1 MQSSRGESS
10 FDLDRARE
18 ISRRLA
24 GAVERP
30 VAEAGPAAPPPRFS
44 AEQVKGPG
52 GAPVTA
58 QNGARNT
65 PPRGTPRAVVPPP
78 PAAAPVRVPPI
89 PTSGGYDAIAVWC
102 QQVLSAEAV
111 FFLDDRGLL
120 VASVGN
126 VPAQTAEAM
135 GARMVFTFEQADA
148 MREGGERTKSI
159 SVEFA
164 GSWLTG
170 WRFAIENVVLTV
182 IAVTPK
188 PLPANVGTLVAKA
201 FAQPIR

>member
-1 MQSSRGESS
+1 MQSSRGASS

-30 VAEAGPAAPPPRFS
+30 AAEEAPATPPPRFS

-52 GAPVTA
+52 GVPVAA
-58 QNGARNT
+58 QNGARPT
-65 PPRGTPRAVVPPP
+65 PPRGTPRAVATPPP
-78 PAAAPVRVPPI
+78 MAPVRVPPI
-89 PTSGGYDAIAVWC
+89 PTSGGYDAVAAWC

-111 FFLDDRGLL
+111 FFLDERGLL
-120 VASVGN
+120 VASIGN
-126 VPAQTAEAM
+126 IPAQTAEAM

-170 WRFAIENVVLTV
+170 WRFAMETVVLTV
-182 IAVTPK
+182 VAVTPK